1 MIGPE
6 HSNGKMPHVY
16 QVSLDYLRWKSL
28 FLKVENL
35 DLGRFWKWVCR
46 MFQKSW
52 SNNQGIDNLCYSSM
66 VPGDLFC
73 ISGILKKE
81 RANHVQETSL

>member
-1 MIGPE
+1 VIPE
-6 HSNGKMPHVY
+6 MLEFVGCVK
-16 QVSLDYLRWKSL
+16 K
-28 FLKVENL
+28 F
-35 DLGRFWKWVCR
+35 
-46 MFQKSW
+46 W

-66 VPGDLFC
+66 VPGDLLC